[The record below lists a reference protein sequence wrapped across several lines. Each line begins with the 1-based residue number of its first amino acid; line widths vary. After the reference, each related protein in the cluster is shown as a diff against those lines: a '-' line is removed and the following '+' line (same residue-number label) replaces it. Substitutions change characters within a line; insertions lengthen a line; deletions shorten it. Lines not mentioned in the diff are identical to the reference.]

1 MKHDFKDI
9 LYYLQGN
16 VRYKL
21 YYSTFSWLIPNHIR
35 EQITY
40 RINSMRVTCFTE
52 GQCEMCGCS
61 TTALQMCNK
70 ACKGNCYPEMIS
82 KKIWKELIEGKT
94 IFIPKEKNTYW
105 ALSDYKFMLWPIG

>member
-1 MKHDFKDI
+1 MKYDLKDI

-21 YYSTFSWLIPNHIR
+21 YYSIFSWLIPNHIR
-35 EQITY
+35 EQITF

-70 ACKGNCYPEMIS
+70 ACDGDCYPKMLNI
-82 KKIWKELIEGKT
+82 KTWKELKNNKT
-94 IFIPKEKNTYW
+94 VYIYKEKNLYW
-105 ALSDYKFMLWPIG
+105 VLSDFKFVKW